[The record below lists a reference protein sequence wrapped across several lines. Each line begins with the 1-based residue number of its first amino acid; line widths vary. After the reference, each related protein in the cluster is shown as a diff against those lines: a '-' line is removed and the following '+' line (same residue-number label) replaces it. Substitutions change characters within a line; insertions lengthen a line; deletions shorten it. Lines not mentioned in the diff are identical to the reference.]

1 MSRQRMVEGMSGV
14 ERSVGVEFG
23 EEKKETS
30 GSHLQDMRLRK
41 EQVNKK
47 GK

>member
-1 MSRQRMVEGMSGV
+1 MIEGLSGV
-14 ERSVGVEFG
+14 ERSAGVEFG

-30 GSHLQDMRLRK
+30 GSHLQDRRLRK
-41 EQVNKK
+41 EEANKK